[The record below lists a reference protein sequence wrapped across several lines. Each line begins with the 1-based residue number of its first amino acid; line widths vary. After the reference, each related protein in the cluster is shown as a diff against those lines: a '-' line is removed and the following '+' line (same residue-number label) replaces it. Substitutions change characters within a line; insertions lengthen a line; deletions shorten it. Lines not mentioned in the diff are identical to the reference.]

1 MIQNHH
7 TVTLVTLLEFGFSA
21 QMDNLSEIKVT
32 MTFLSF
38 FFPLLTPRH
47 FQIIPTL
54 NRTKYRWGRKRDNW
68 GGNGWLWN
76 HKPALWQLDP
86 GLRSFLH
93 TLKWNTLLLK
103 SRSATLKPPA
113 KLWASE
119 GRERERDAFT
129 DCSPVSHSPA
139 PMLPISA
146 KIQYTMM
153 TPPQLLPIVSAV
165 FSASRACVRALALT
179 CFVRKRAAEGG
190 DGQTGREE
198 GVEDDDGGKMSD
210 DASYW

>member
-7 TVTLVTLLEFGFSA
+7 NSNAQYWISVTLVTLLEFGFSA

-54 NRTKYRWGRKRDNW
+54 NRTKYRWGRKRENW
-68 GGNGWLWN
+68 GWNGWLWN

-119 GRERERDAFT
+119 GRERETRSQIVHLYLT
-129 DCSPVSHSPA
+129 VRRPCCLLVQKSNIPWW
-139 PMLPISA
+139 
-146 KIQYTMM
+146 
-153 TPPQLLPIVSAV
+153 PPSTIAYCL
-165 FSASRACVRALALT
+165 R
-179 CFVRKRAAEGG
+179 CFLR
-190 DGQTGREE
+190 
-198 GVEDDDGGKMSD
+198 
-210 DASYW
+210 